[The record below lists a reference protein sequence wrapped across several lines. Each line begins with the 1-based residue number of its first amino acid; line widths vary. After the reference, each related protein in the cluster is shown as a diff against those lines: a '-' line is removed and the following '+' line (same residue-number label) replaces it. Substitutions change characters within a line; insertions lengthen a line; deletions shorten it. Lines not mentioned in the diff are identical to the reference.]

1 MDREM
6 TKITKELIEN
16 GYSSVRH
23 PDDGEYPDNWFVFTV
38 WKSSGEKNLWLQY
51 DWSKGIY
58 HFYMWPARNKVKLVK
73 NRSYDVYKVNDIV
86 KEEFGRYL
94 PLARKAGRTLI
105 AKDLYMNKDPE
116 ALQLINEDY
125 DTFVSLV
132 SWFCDGEYDEYTAG
146 LETEGENPHFIMGDS
161 SMALKKLKR
170 LGYKSV
176 TVYEE
181 NGIDSTEYLLDTKFR
196 CRAFDW
202 GMWKEE
208 MEEYIT
214 GTINNELGDCI
225 RNSSYDEKERKW
237 FYELDLGE
245 MYEEEIKTFIRSW
258 NKKKPYKIRCSRSD
272 CDTGVTLAFKNAIK
286 Y

>member
-23 PDDGEYPDNWFVFTV
+23 SNDGEYPDNWFVFAV
-38 WKSSGEKNLWLQY
+38 WKSSGEKNLWLKY

-132 SWFCDGEYDEYTAG
+132 SWFCDGQYDEYTAG
-146 LETEGENPHFIMGDS
+146 LETEGENPYFIMGDPP
-161 SMALKKLKR
+161 MAVKKLKR
-170 LGYKSV
+170 LGYKTV
-176 TVYEE
+176 TVYGVDGRESYE
-181 NGIDSTEYLLDTKFR
+181 FLLDAKF
-196 CRAFDW
+196 ALLFDW
-202 GMWKEE
+202 DFWKEE
-208 MEEYIT
+208 MEGFIT

-237 FYELDLGE
+237 FYKLDLGAIDE
-245 MYEEEIKTFIRSW
+245 DSIETFIRSW
-258 NKKKPYKIRCSRSD
+258 NESKPYKINCSRSD
-272 CDTGVTLAFKNAIK
+272 ADMGFILAFKNAIK

>member
-1 MDREM
+1 
-6 TKITKELIEN
+6 
-16 GYSSVRH
+16 
-23 PDDGEYPDNWFVFTV
+23 
-38 WKSSGEKNLWLQY
+38 
-51 DWSKGIY
+51 
-58 HFYMWPARNKVKLVK
+58 
-73 NRSYDVYKVNDIV
+73 
-86 KEEFGRYL
+86 
-94 PLARKAGRTLI
+94 
-105 AKDLYMNKDPE
+105 
-116 ALQLINEDY
+116 
-125 DTFVSLV
+125 
-132 SWFCDGEYDEYTAG
+132 
-146 LETEGENPHFIMGDS
+146 MGDS